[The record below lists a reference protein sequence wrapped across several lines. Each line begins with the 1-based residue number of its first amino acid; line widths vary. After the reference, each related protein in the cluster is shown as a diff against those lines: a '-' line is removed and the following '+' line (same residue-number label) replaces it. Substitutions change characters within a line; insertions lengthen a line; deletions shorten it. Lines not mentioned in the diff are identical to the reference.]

1 MSWPR
6 ALARTPGWI
15 ATSSNCARSSAT
27 SRSIQYRARKVA
39 EDICLALQGSLLV
52 RHGHPA
58 VAEAFL
64 ATRLEGQ
71 WGGAFGTMPA
81 GLDLAPIIERA
92 LVKRMTHAI
101 RPVDFDNLKTMT
113 YEVTDRVA
121 RITFN
126 RPDKGNAIIADTPLE
141 LSALVERADLD
152 PNVHVILVSGRGE
165 GFCAGFDLSAYAD
178 RTGSAGGT
186 GAYHGTS
193 LDGKTQ
199 AVNHLPNQPWD
210 PMIDYQMMSRFVR
223 GFSSLLHAD
232 KPTVVKIHGYCVAGG
247 TDIALHADQVIAAS
261 DAKIGYPPTRVW
273 GVPAAGMWAH
283 RLGDQRAKRLLLTG
297 DCITGAQA
305 AEWGLAV
312 EAPDPKD
319 LDERTE
325 RLVERIAAV
334 PVNQLIMVKLALN
347 SALLQQGVATSRMVS
362 TVFDGVARHTPEGHA
377 FVADAVEHGFREAV
391 KHRDEPFGDYG
402 RRASQV

>member
-1 MSWPR
+1 
-6 ALARTPGWI
+6 
-15 ATSSNCARSSAT
+15 
-27 SRSIQYRARKVA
+27 
-39 EDICLALQGSLLV
+39 
-52 RHGHPA
+52 
-58 VAEAFL
+58 
-64 ATRLEGQ
+64 
-71 WGGAFGTMPA
+71 
-81 GLDLAPIIERA
+81 
-92 LVKRMTHAI
+92 MTHAI
-101 RPVDFDNLKTMT
+101 RPVDFENLKTMT
-113 YEVTDRVA
+113 YEVTDRIA

-126 RPDKGNAIIADTPLE
+126 RPEKGNAIIADTPLE
-141 LSALVERADLD
+141 LSALVERADVD

-186 GAYHGTS
+186 GAYSGTV

-223 GFSSLLHAD
+223 GFSSLMHAD

-273 GVPAAGMWAH
+273 GVPAAGLWAH

-312 EAPDPKD
+312 EAPEPED

-334 PVNQLIMVKLALN
+334 PINQLIMVKLALN
-347 SALLQQGVATSRMVS
+347 TALLQQGVAASRMVS
-362 TVFDGVARHTPEGHA
+362 TVFDGIARHTP
-377 FVADAVEHGFREAV
+377 
-391 KHRDEPFGDYG
+391 
-402 RRASQV
+402 